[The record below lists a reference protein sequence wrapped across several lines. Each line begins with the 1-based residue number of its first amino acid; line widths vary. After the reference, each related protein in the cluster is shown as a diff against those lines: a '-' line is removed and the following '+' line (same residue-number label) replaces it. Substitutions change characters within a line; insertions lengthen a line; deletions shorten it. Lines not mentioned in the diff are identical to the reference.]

1 MWRLSA
7 TLLVVAT
14 LILLNGSTAANGQS
28 TCIFAGGF
36 ATLRHLL
43 GSQLV
48 GDCLE
53 SEHFNVENGNS
64 EQRTTGGLLVWR
76 KADNVTAFTD
86 GVTTWLNG
94 PNGLESRPNGERLAW
109 ETDPATTPPA
119 DPPTS
124 SRTVSTIPPPRSAPA
139 SAPPAPVPAAAA
151 PAPMTTAP
159 EASSA
164 AGTSPPP
171 AAAAASSS
179 PVSPTPGTVA
189 QASGAL
195 TPTPTPSSAATAKP
209 SVTPTKTPNAVEAK
223 FVDKPEDIDV
233 GNELKVAVR
242 TNMKQGACSLI
253 VAYNNSP
260 DTNYGGVQIDDGRC
274 EWKLLLAPDVK
285 TGTAK
290 LKVSLSGDLGTAT
303 LDDEFRVSK
312 GDTIHQ
318 GDVNIGL
325 DLEEAPKEVKVGQEF
340 KVTLNTDAKNRS
352 SCEAVVAWPGGLP
365 GTRGETKNPDGNGK
379 CTWRF
384 TVPTAVTKKG
394 EASLQV
400 IVRNKNNSARIAT
413 RKFEVRPS

>member
-1 MWRLSA
+1 MEIDLTDENPNPAEQMLDQVKKSVDEAISRTESAMAKMGYDVSAASKVADDYRTRVFEYMRINMNAALDYANNLASVKWPADFMGLSA
-7 TLLVVAT
+7 GKALEHGLSAPAMTEM
-14 LILLNGSTAANGQS
+14 STAAQAAEEYRTRMFQFMKANLNAMLEYAEQL
-28 TCIFAGGF
+28 
-36 ATLRHLL
+36 ATVK
-43 GSQLV
+43 S
-48 GDCLE
+48 
-53 SEHFNVENGNS
+53 
-64 EQRTTGGLLVWR
+64 
-76 KADNVTAFTD
+76 
-86 GVTTWLNG
+86 
-94 PNGLESRPNGERLAW
+94 
-109 ETDPATTPPA
+109 PAE
-119 DPPTS
+119 
-124 SRTVSTIPPPRSAPA
+124 
-139 SAPPAPVPAAAA
+139 AAAQA
-151 PAPMTTAP
+151 DL
-159 EASSA
+159 
-164 AGTSPPP
+164 
-171 AAAAASSS
+171 
-179 PVSPTPGTVA
+179 VA
-189 QASGAL
+189 VL
-195 TPTPTPSSAATAKP
+195 TPDMVQK
-209 SVTPTKTPNAVEAK
+209 KLYH
-223 FVDKPEDIDV
+223 DV
-233 GNELKVAVR
+233 LAP
-242 TNMKQGACSLI
+242 NMKQGACSLI